1 MVNHV
6 KSIPTMSMQL
16 WIKPTL
22 KELGMNLSDW
32 GFPEGSLPNLV
43 TYASPQ
49 YSFIDMSQVLPYEDW
64 NGDKPGVLVYYTGS
78 FLDPQVVPEFSNVQY
93 PNEQKERVIRISEQW
108 LRDNM
113 GWFFPDA
120 ATLEYPEGMKFE
132 VIYDFSGKATADYA
146 ILETQYFRANVNPTD
161 RYTLSLPGTN
171 KFRLKVDETGFA
183 NLVITGDW
191 TNFGVNV
198 GYYEGAII
206 SGLQAG
212 QALRKKLGLTSSNQ
226 IFAGVKMK

>member
-1 MVNHV
+1 MA
-6 KSIPTMSMQL
+6 MQL
-16 WIKPTL
+16 WIKPGL
-22 KELGMNLSDW
+22 KDLGMDLKQW
-32 GFPEGSLPNLV
+32 GFPDGSRPNLV

-49 YSFIDMSQVLPYEDW
+49 YSWIDMSQVLPFEDW
-64 NGDKPGVLVYYTGS
+64 GNEQPGVLVYYTGS
-78 FLDPQVVPEFSNVQY
+78 FLDSQVIPPFSDTNYPE
-93 PNEQKERVIRISEQW
+93 EQLVRVMRISEQW

-113 GWFFPDA
+113 GWFFPG
-120 ATLEYPEGMKFE
+120 ATTPEYPEGMKFG
-132 VIYDFSGKATADYA
+132 VIHDFSDKATTDYA
-146 ILETQYFRANVNPTD
+146 ILQTQFFRANVNPTD

-171 KFRLKVDETGFA
+171 QYRLKVDETGFD

-212 QALRKKLGLTSSNQ
+212 QAIRKKLGLASETE
-226 IFAGVKMK
+226 IFVGVQMG